1 MIGLRLFNWLKKK
14 SIDNKLKQLKKI
26 HFLYFLVSFKYS
38 QIRIILNMT
47 DPWLHTKAI
56 ISINHKWFHS
66 VRIIV
71 NTFACKCFSPWMC
84 FRPYSA
90 EHKEQRKTLV
100 KPWCSMSELLLTN
113 NLKAFKLFCLLD
125 YFFKWK
131 TNFLFLMDFWFRI
144 FSF

>member
-1 MIGLRLFNWLKKK
+1 M
-14 SIDNKLKQLKKI
+14 
-26 HFLYFLVSFKYS
+26 
-38 QIRIILNMT
+38 ILNMT
-47 DPWLHTKAI
+47 DPWLYTEAI

-90 EHKEQRKTLV
+90 EHKRQRKTLV

-131 TNFLFLMDFWFRI
+131 TNFLFLMDFFLLICYPFKTFCLQHTRLYFFLKLSYSSFKNI
-144 FSF
+144 F